1 MQAIKGTIL
10 KVVWGFIWL
19 SYPQGTLPSKQLWGI
34 EEGDLNQI
42 ITQVKVYKDKLRGC
56 GEGKEPVVT
65 EGDAVRWGWSWGVE
79 GPGKV
84 PPKQV

>member
-1 MQAIKGTIL
+1 M
-10 KVVWGFIWL
+10 
-19 SYPQGTLPSKQLWGI
+19 
-34 EEGDLNQI
+34 
-42 ITQVKVYKDKLRGC
+42 KVYKDKLRGC